1 MSHPPFDYHHHR
13 FGPRTNPK
21 LPLQKGTLDLSAIP
35 PRVAELIPA
44 VNEVAREPFTGI
56 TTDGR
61 IIPGLFGIETT
72 SWDPAPAVRTALRW
86 LELLP
91 PRQRKQ
97 AVRDIDA
104 DEWRMWTNAF
114 PHWEPHGLNLED
126 VTHSARVTA
135 LDIIEACMSAGGYV
149 ETRSAMR
156 LNAALG
162 ALIDLYRDTLT
173 EFCYWFAIFGHPSTT
188 EPWGWQLYGHHLD
201 LNCFILGSQIVLT
214 PAFIGGEPVV
224 ADDGPYEGTRLFD
237 DQRAAGLALRRSLR
251 TDQAE
256 AAVLYPSMRTEDLP
270 RELRSPV
277 DGRHKSG
284 AGQDN
289 RVIPYAGVGAA
300 ELTDTQENLVLDL
313 AATYA
318 HRLAGPH
325 AVALL
330 RDIERHLEST
340 HFAWIGGAGD
350 NDPFYYRIHSPVVMI
365 EYDCHQGVFLD
376 NDQPEPFHV
385 HTIVRTPNGGDYGR
399 DLLRQHLH
407 RHHRTPAHR

>member
-1 MSHPPFDYHHHR
+1 M
-13 FGPRTNPK
+13 
-21 LPLQKGTLDLSAIP
+21 Q
-35 PRVAELIPA
+35 
-44 VNEVAREPFTGI
+44 
-56 TTDGR
+56 
-61 IIPGLFGIETT
+61 
-72 SWDPAPAVRTALRW
+72 W

-91 PRQRKQ
+91 AQQRKQ

-126 VTHSARVTA
+126 VTPLARLTA
-135 LDIIEACMSAGGYV
+135 LDIIEVCMSADGYA

-173 EFCYWFAIFGHPSTT
+173 EFCYWFGIFGHPSTT

-214 PAFIGGEPVV
+214 PAFIGGEPIV
-224 ADDGPYEGTRLFD
+224 ADDGPYKGTRLFD

-256 AAVLYPSMRTEDLP
+256 AAVLYPSMRMGDLP
-270 RELRSPV
+270 RELRGPV

-289 RVIPYAGVGAA
+289 RIIPYAGVSASV
-300 ELTDTQENLVLDL
+300 LTDTQKVLMLDL
-313 AATYA
+313 AGTYA
-318 HRLAGPH
+318 HRLADPH
-325 AVALL
+325 AAPLL
-330 RDIERHLEST
+330 RDIERHLKST
-340 HFAWIGGAGD
+340 HFAWIGGVGD
-350 NDPFYYRIHSPVVMI
+350 NDAFYYRIHSPVVMI

-376 NDQPEPFHV
+376 NDQPEAFHV

-399 DLLRQHLH
+399 DLLRQHIH
-407 RHHRTPAHR
+407 RHHRTPATS

>member
-1 MSHPPFDYHHHR
+1 MSRPPFDYDHHS

-44 VNEVAREPFTGI
+44 VDEAARVPFTGI

-61 IIPGLFGIETT
+61 IVPGLFGIGNT

-91 PRQRKQ
+91 ARQRKQ

-114 PHWEPHGLNLED
+114 PHWEPHGVNLED
-126 VTHSARVTA
+126 VTPLARLTA
-135 LDIIEACMSAGGYV
+135 LDIIEACMSADGYA

-173 EFCYWFAIFGHPSTT
+173 EFCYWFVIFGHPSTT

-289 RVIPYAGVGAA
+289 RIIPYAGVGAA
-300 ELTDTQENLVLDL
+300 ELTETQKDLVLDL
-313 AATYA
+313 AGTYA
-318 HRLAGPH
+318 HRLADPH
-325 AVALL
+325 AAALL
-330 RDIERHLEST
+330 RHIERHLEST
-340 HFAWIGGAGD
+340 HFAWIGGVGD
-350 NDPFYYRIHSPVVMI
+350 NDAFYYRIHSPVVMI

-407 RHHRTPAHR
+407 RHHRTPAAR